1 MEGAIMCEFDQN
13 ESVLLGPGGQLQ
25 VPDGDDITRK
35 LAMLIEGECGGL
47 GPSKA
52 ARKYGFSRQ
61 RYFQLRKAFES
72 GGALALANKKRGPK
86 TNYRG
91 THQAIKE
98 VIRHRYLDSR
108 ASAAV
113 VAQKMQ
119 QCDYSISVSTVQRII
134 SHYGLEKKT
143 LHQCIE

>member
-1 MEGAIMCEFDQN
+1 MCQFDQN
-13 ESVLLGPGGQLQ
+13 QSMLLGPGGQLD
-25 VPDGDDITRK
+25 VPDGDDVTRK

-52 ARKYGFSRQ
+52 AKKYGFSRQ
-61 RYFQLRKAFES
+61 RYFQLRKIYES

-98 VIRHRYLDSR
+98 VVRHRFLDSR

-113 VAQKMQ
+113 VGQKMR
-119 QCDYSISVSTVQRII
+119 QCGYSISTSTVQRII

-143 LHQCIE
+143 LHQCNE

>member
-1 MEGAIMCEFDQN
+1 MCQFDQN
-13 ESVLLGPGGQLQ
+13 QSMLLGPGGQLD
-25 VPDGDDITRK
+25 VPDGDDVTRK

-47 GPSKA
+47 GPGKA

-91 THQAIKE
+91 TNQAIKE
-98 VIRHRYLDSR
+98 VIRHRFLDSK

-113 VAQKMQ
+113 IAQKMR
-119 QCDYSISVSTVQRII
+119 QCGYSISTSTVQRIVGA
-134 SHYGLEKKT
+134 YGLEKKT
-143 LHQCIE
+143 LHQCDRREGS

>member
-1 MEGAIMCEFDQN
+1 
-13 ESVLLGPGGQLQ
+13 VLLGPGGQLQ
-25 VPDGDDITRK
+25 VPDGDDVTRK

-61 RYFQLRKAFES
+61 RYFQLRKIYES

-91 THQAIKE
+91 THQAVKE

>member
-1 MEGAIMCEFDQN
+1 MEGTIMCEFNQD
-13 ESVLLGPGGQLQ
+13 ESMLFGPGGQLR

-35 LAMLIEGECGGL
+35 MAMLIEGQCGGL
-47 GPSKA
+47 GPNKA
-52 ARKYGFSRQ
+52 AAKYGFSRQ

-72 GGALALANKKRGPK
+72 GGALALANRKRGPK

-98 VIRHRYLDSR
+98 VIRHRFLDPL

-113 VAQKMQ
+113 VAQKMR
-119 QCDYSISVSTVQRII
+119 QCDYSISTSTVQRII
-134 SHYGLEKKT
+134 GAYGLEKKT
-143 LHQCIE
+143 LRQCN

>member
-1 MEGAIMCEFDQN
+1 MCEFDQN
-13 ESVLLGPGGQLQ
+13 KSMLLGAGGQLP
-25 VPDGDDITRK
+25 VPDCDDVTRK
-35 LAMLIEGECGGL
+35 LAMLIEGQCGGL

-52 ARKYGFSRQ
+52 AKKYGFSRQ
-61 RYFQLRKAFES
+61 RYFQLRKIYES

-98 VIRHRYLDSR
+98 VIRHRFLDSK

-113 VAQKMQ
+113 IAQKMQ
-119 QCDYSISVSTVQRII
+119 QCGYVISVSTVQRII
-134 SHYGLEKKT
+134 GAYGLEKKT
-143 LHQCIE
+143 LHQCNE